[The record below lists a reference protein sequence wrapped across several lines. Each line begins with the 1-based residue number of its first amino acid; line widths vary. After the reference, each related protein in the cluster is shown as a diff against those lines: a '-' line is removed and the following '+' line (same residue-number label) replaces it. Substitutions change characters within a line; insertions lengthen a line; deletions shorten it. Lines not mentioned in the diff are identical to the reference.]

1 MVYEQPWPYT
11 AMHSRLCKTP
21 RLCGVCDARLSAAG
35 ARLSSRLNDSVP
47 GRPACGVG
55 RCKGARWRLSELHG
69 DKPSCA
75 AAARVET
82 SGTVGLCPEEDGA
95 RRARLCAVPCFE
107 PPGVHTCA
115 HVRW

>member
-55 RCKGARWRLSELHG
+55 RCKGARSTEV
-69 DKPSCA
+69 A
-75 AAARVET
+75 AVRAPRRQALLRSRS
-82 SGTVGLCPEEDGA
+82 SG
-95 RRARLCAVPCFE
+95 
-107 PPGVHTCA
+107 
-115 HVRW
+115 

>member
-55 RCKGARWRLSELHG
+55 RCKGGCQSSTA
-69 DKPSCA
+69 
-75 AAARVET
+75 T
-82 SGTVGLCPEEDGA
+82 SPPAQPQLGLRP
-95 RRARLCAVPCFE
+95 RAL
-107 PPGVHTCA
+107 
-115 HVRW
+115 